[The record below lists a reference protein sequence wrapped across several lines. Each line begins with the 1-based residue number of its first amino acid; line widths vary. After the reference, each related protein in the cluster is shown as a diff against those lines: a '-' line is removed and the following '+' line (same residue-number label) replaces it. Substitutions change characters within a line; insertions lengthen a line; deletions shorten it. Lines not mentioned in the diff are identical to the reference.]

1 MDLFSSQNS
10 PDLRRNAALPWL
22 LVLAWGLLGW
32 ACRPDTYR
40 GGLNVALGYET
51 DTLLFDTVLVQAG
64 SITKRFKVY
73 NPSNQDL
80 LVDRIALGSALA
92 GGSRPSGFRLNIN
105 GLAANQAQN
114 LRLAAGDSLYIF
126 AEVTVNPNDSLT
138 PYLVTDSVLFFT
150 GQQVGKVMLTAFGQ
164 NARFYR
170 DSIIGTTVWTKD
182 LPIVIYNSILVDSQA
197 TLWIQPGT
205 RIFLNAG
212 SSIFVNGTLRAQ
224 GTAQEPITMQ
234 GDRLDPFY
242 RDLAG
247 AWNGLHF
254 LRGSLN
260 NYLRHVHLRNG
271 SVGLRVDSLP
281 ASGSQPNLRLESVW
295 VDHFAQAG
303 IYGNTAH
310 IEGDN
315 VLVSNCGLFNFLGD
329 FGGEYRFRHST
340 FVHLQSEFTRA
351 YPLMVLS
358 NRNLGTPSRS
368 NNALLSLTN
377 CLVWG
382 GTDEEFGVDSSGNGS
397 LSYQFQH
404 CILKSL
410 RGWSGTN
417 LLYQNPRFKN
427 PGNRNYAIDTLS
439 PAYGAGIDL
448 STQYPALQFDLLG
461 QSRTATPT
469 LGCLERIEMGGIFE
483 P

>member
-1 MDLFSSQNS
+1 
-10 PDLRRNAALPWL
+10 
-22 LVLAWGLLGW
+22 
-32 ACRPDTYR
+32 
-40 GGLNVALGYET
+40 
-51 DTLLFDTVLVQAG
+51 
-64 SITKRFKVY
+64 
-73 NPSNQDL
+73 
-80 LVDRIALGSALA
+80 
-92 GGSRPSGFRLNIN
+92 
-105 GLAANQAQN
+105 
-114 LRLAAGDSLYIF
+114 
-126 AEVTVNPNDSLT
+126 
-138 PYLVTDSVLFFT
+138 
-150 GQQVGKVMLTAFGQ
+150 
-164 NARFYR
+164 
-170 DSIIGTTVWTKD
+170 

-439 PAYGAGIDL
+439 PAYRAGIDL
-448 STQYPALQFDLLG
+448 RSQYPALQSDLLG
-461 QSRTATPT
+461 QPRTATPT